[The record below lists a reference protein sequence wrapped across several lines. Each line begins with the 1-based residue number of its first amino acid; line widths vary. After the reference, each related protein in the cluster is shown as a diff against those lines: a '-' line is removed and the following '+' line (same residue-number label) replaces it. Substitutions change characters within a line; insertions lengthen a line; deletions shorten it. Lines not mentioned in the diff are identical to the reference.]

1 MKPYLTFIISFL
13 VTYFSLPLFRALAI
27 RFKILDLPGERKI
40 HKLPT
45 PLLGGLGIYFGL
57 LIGFLLNFHN
67 LSLFLPLI
75 ICSTLIMFI
84 GLIHD
89 KQALSAQLRFLCQLI
104 VSLMIIWFGVRIEFL
119 PNNLWG
125 NLGEIL
131 ITVLWFVG
139 ITNAFNYLDGMDGL
153 ATGSAIINLFCFT
166 IILYSTRQYSL
177 VILAIILIAGCL
189 GFLPYNFKKEKI
201 FLGEA
206 GSTFLG
212 FSLAGIAVAGH
223 WAADN
228 VVKISIPILIL
239 GVPIFDML
247 FTTIIRIKE
256 EKVKNLIEWLE
267 YVGKDHF
274 HHYLVDL
281 GLSPLGAVGFIYFI
295 NLSLGISAIMLSND
309 AAIEA
314 FLTLSQAA
322 IIFGI
327 IATLLVIGKRRHH
340 E

>member
-1 MKPYLTFIISFL
+1 
-13 VTYFSLPLFRALAI
+13 
-27 RFKILDLPGERKI
+27 
-40 HKLPT
+40 
-45 PLLGGLGIYFGL
+45 
-57 LIGFLLNFHN
+57 
-67 LSLFLPLI
+67 
-75 ICSTLIMFI
+75 MFI